1 MLSSLIKRRNESEP
15 TEIVASEP
23 CPLEPGSVGLLKAID
38 IFRDLP
44 QDAVEA
50 LMDRTSMST
59 AKRGAVFYG
68 GDEGPEVLF
77 LLKSG
82 KVELYRRS
90 RDGKRLTLGIVE
102 QGAFFGEMSLVGQ
115 RLVGTYAAAV
125 EDSVVCALTRQEV
138 EELMERHPAV
148 ALRVIEVLARRLQQA
163 RDDLQEMTFNDVTGR
178 VASLLLRLADRDTTV
193 IEGYSHQDLACM
205 VGCLRESFTVVLDRL
220 KETGVLDIARKR
232 IEISDRSQLER
243 IVAHRSG
250 APA

>member
-115 RLVGTYAAAV
+115 RLVGNLRRRRRGQRGLRAYPPRGRGAYGEAPSGGAEGDRGAGSQAAAG
-125 EDSVVCALTRQEV
+125 Q
-138 EELMERHPAV
+138 
-148 ALRVIEVLARRLQQA
+148 RRPPG
-163 RDDLQEMTFNDVTGR
+163 DDLQRRDRQGR
-178 VASLLLRLADRDTTV
+178 FAAAPSRRSR
-193 IEGYSHQDLACM
+193 YH
-205 VGCLRESFTVVLDRL
+205 RYR
-220 KETGVLDIARKR
+220 GVLPSGPGLHGWVPAGELYGGARPLEGR
-232 IEISDRSQLER
+232 PGSSTSPENGSRS
-243 IVAHRSG
+243 AT
-250 APA
+250 APSSRGS